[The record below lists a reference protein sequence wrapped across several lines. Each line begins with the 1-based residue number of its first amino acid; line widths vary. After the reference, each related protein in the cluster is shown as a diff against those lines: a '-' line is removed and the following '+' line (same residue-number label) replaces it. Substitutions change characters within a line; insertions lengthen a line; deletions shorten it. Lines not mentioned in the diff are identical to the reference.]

1 MNKKLKLWE
10 LDRVSEEEFKQ
21 QSFNENLTKSKNMNF
36 QSLQNSILSTH
47 NEIYTNTIKAINLQ
61 LTMRNWLIGFYIVE
75 FEQKG
80 SDRSK
85 YGTNLIKELAK
96 NIQIKGLGE
105 TNLKQCRKFFN
116 VYPEISQLTT
126 DLFKISNIKIDE
138 KKSQLI
144 TDQYVTKKK
153 NDDTLILNAE
163 YHHQLIQNISFT
175 HFVELIKIENKIKR
189 KFYEILILKTFPS
202 VEELKNKIATLS
214 YERVGLSLNTETTF
228 NDLQNKITPAKIGD
242 AIKSIYFFDFLDL
255 PNSHLLQE
263 NKLEEALTNHLEKFI
278 LELGNGFCF
287 EARQKRIVID
297 DEYYF
302 VDLVF
307 YHRILKC
314 HILIELKTD
323 KFKHEHLSQL
333 NSYVACYK
341 NQISRQDDNPPIGIL
356 LCTEKGKQM
365 VEYALAGME
374 ENLFV
379 SKYLIN
385 LPNKSMLSEF
395 LDKELQ
401 KLKK

>member
-21 QSFNENLTKSKNMNF
+21 QSFNENLTKSNNMNF
-36 QSLQNSILSTH
+36 QSLQKNILSTH
-47 NEIYTNTIKAINLQ
+47 NEIFTNTIKAINIQ

-75 FEQKG
+75 FEQNG

-144 TDQYVTKKK
+144 TDQYVNKKN

-163 YHHQLIQNISFT
+163 YYHQLIQNISFT

-189 KFYEILILKTFPS
+189 KFYEILILKTYPS

-341 NQISRQDDNPPIGIL
+341 DQISRQDDNPPIGIL
-356 LCTEKGKQM
+356 LCTEKGEQM

-379 SKYLIN
+379 SKYLVN
-385 LPNKSMLSEF
+385 LPNKTMLSEF